1 MANLLLKNAVEESR
15 LFRDRAL
22 IAWVIILCLSLVL
35 LYRLFE
41 LQINQQQHYE
51 LLSRGN
57 WLKRIPIAPTR
68 GLIFDRN
75 GKLLAENRPTYTLE
89 IVPEKVKDM
98 PDLIQRLRQFVSISD
113 SDIKR
118 FERYRKQ
125 KRRFDRV
132 PLRFKLS
139 KEEVAR
145 VAVRN
150 HEFEGVYINDT
161 LTRYYKQGTVAAHAI
176 GYVGRMNETELKN
189 LKSPGNYR
197 ATHYIGKIGV
207 EKTYEKELHGKIGW
221 QEVETNVRGRMLRVL
236 NRSAPTPGKN
246 LILSLDLT
254 LQKFV
259 EKQLQNKRSALV
271 AIEPSTGNILALTSM
286 PSYDPNKFVHG
297 IKVKDYH
304 ELLYS
309 PDRPLFNRAIRGQY
323 PPGSTIKAMVG
334 LAGLEHGLRKPS
346 DTTYC
351 RGWYQLKGHKH
362 RYRDWKK
369 SGHGTVNFL
378 KSVEQSCDVY
388 FYRLAQE
395 LGIDNLSHFL
405 QQFGFGHRT
414 GIDIPGE
421 AAGLMPDRAWKRKR
435 YNKPWYPGETLIAG
449 IGQGYTLATPLQ
461 LAVAVAALGMKGKI
475 YKPRLAFSWLANR
488 NYLGASQVINTPVP
502 PPIQLKSPTYWDNAI
517 QAMVAV
523 IHGKR
528 GTARKRAKGL
538 RYTMAGKTG
547 TAQVVGIKQDAKY
560 DAGKLNKRHW
570 DHALFV
576 AFAPI
581 EDPRIA
587 VAVIVENG
595 GSGSRTAAPIARD
608 VIDFY
613 LTQVLPVNERIAPPA
628 PKDKTAII
636 SPET

>member
-1 MANLLLKNAVEESR
+1 MARLLLKNAIQESR

-22 IAWVIILCLSLVL
+22 ISWVVMLVLSLVL
-35 LYRLFE
+35 LYRLFD
-41 LQINQQQHYE
+41 LQINQQRHYE
-51 LLSRGN
+51 LLSRDN
-57 WLKRIPIAPTR
+57 WLKRVPIAPTR

-75 GKLLAENRPTYTLE
+75 GRVLAENRPTYTLE
-89 IVPEKVKDM
+89 VIPEKIE
-98 PDLIQRLRQFVSISD
+98 DLDLLIERLRRFISISD

-139 KEEVAR
+139 LEEVAR
-145 VAVRN
+145 ISVRN
-150 HEFEGVYINDT
+150 HEFEGVHISDT
-161 LTRYYKQGTVAAHAI
+161 LTRYYPHGALAAHAI

-189 LKSPGNYR
+189 LETPGNYR

-207 EKTYEKELHGKIGW
+207 EKTYEDELHGKIGW
-221 QEVETNVRGRMLRVL
+221 QQVETNVRGRTLRVL
-236 NRSAPTPGKN
+236 SREAPTPGKN
-246 LILSLDLT
+246 LSLSLDLQ
-254 LQKFV
+254 LQSFV

-271 AIEPSTGNILALTSM
+271 AIEPSTGNVLALASM

-323 PPGSTIKAMVG
+323 PPGSTVKAFVG
-334 LAGLEHGLRKPS
+334 LAGLEHGLRTATDK
-346 DTTYC
+346 TYC

-369 SGHGTVNFL
+369 TGHGSVNFYQA
-378 KSVEQSCDVY
+378 VEQSCDVY

-395 LGIDNLSHFL
+395 LGINNLSHFL
-405 QQFGFGHRT
+405 HKFGFGHRV

-421 AAGLMPDRAWKRKR
+421 ASGLMPDKAWKRKR
-435 YNKPWYPGETLIAG
+435 YRKPWYPGETLIAG

-461 LAVAVAALGMKGKI
+461 LAVATAALSKRGKI
-475 YKPRLAFSWLANR
+475 YRPRLAFSWLANR
-488 NYLGASQVINTPVP
+488 NYLGASHVIETPVP
-502 PPIQLKSPTYWDNAI
+502 APIEIKSPKYWDDAI
-517 QAMVAV
+517 RSMVEV
-523 IHGKR
+523 VHGRR
-528 GTARKRAKGL
+528 GTARKQAKGL
-538 RYTMAGKTG
+538 QYKMAGKTG

-560 DAGKLNKRHW
+560 DADKLDKRHW

-576 AFAPI
+576 AFAPV
-581 EDPRIA
+581 ENPKIA

-595 GSGSRTAAPIARD
+595 GSGSSTAAPLARNVVD
-608 VIDFY
+608 YY
-613 LTQVLPVNERIAPPA
+613 LTEVLPVNERIGSPSK
-628 PKDKTAII
+628 KDKNAVVA
-636 SPET
+636 PES